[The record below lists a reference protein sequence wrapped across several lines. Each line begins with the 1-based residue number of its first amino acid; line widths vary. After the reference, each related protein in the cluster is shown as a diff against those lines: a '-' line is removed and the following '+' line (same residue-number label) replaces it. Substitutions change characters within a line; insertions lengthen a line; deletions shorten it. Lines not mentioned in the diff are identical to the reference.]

1 MDKRRVALMQPT
13 FLPWQ
18 GFFALVANASVFVF
32 LDDFQF
38 QRHSFHQRNRLRL
51 GDGSEAWV
59 TVPVAHPKGEFPPL
73 CAASTVVD
81 DKWRRRIKA
90 TLDQSYGR
98 AAYHG
103 ELRPAVDAWI
113 DTPFASLAEMNI
125 AFIEWV
131 ARLLR
136 FAPEW
141 QRSSALGATG
151 ERSERVL
158 DLLRKADAREYLAAR
173 GSFEYMHDDGVF
185 PVADLDVVFQ
195 DFEPV
200 RYTQRKATEFVS
212 HLSVLDALFE
222 VGPDATRQLVIQG
235 QRSWVPWDAMVAT
248 AAATR
253 VAP

>member
-1 MDKRRVALMQPT
+1 MQPT

-18 GFFALVANASVFVF
+18 GFFALVAFADVFVF

-38 QRHSFHQRNRLRL
+38 QRHSFHQRNRLRM

-59 TVPVAHPKGEFPPL
+59 TVPVAHPKGEFPAL
-73 CAASTVVD
+73 SAAETVVD

-103 ELRPAVDAWI
+103 ELRPAVDAWL
-113 DTPFASLAEMNI
+113 DTAFASLAEMNI
-125 AFIEWV
+125 AFIQWV
-131 ARLLR
+131 ATSLG

-158 DLLRKADAREYLAAR
+158 DLLRKAGAREYLAAR
-173 GSFEYMHDDGVF
+173 GSFEYMRDDAVF
-185 PVADLDVVFQ
+185 PVDDVDVVFQ
-195 DFEPV
+195 EFEPV
-200 RYTQRKATEFVS
+200 PYAQRKATEFIS

-222 VGPDATRQLVIQG
+222 VGADATRALVLEG
-235 QRSWVPWDAMVAT
+235 QRSWVPWDAMAAT

>member
-1 MDKRRVALMQPT
+1 MPNRRVALMQPT

-18 GFFALVANASVFVF
+18 GYFALVAFADVFVF

-38 QRHSFHQRNRLRL
+38 QRHSFHQRNRVRL
-51 GDGSEAWV
+51 GDGAETWV
-59 TVPVAHPKGEFPPL
+59 TVPVAHPRGEFPPL
-73 CAASTVVD
+73 CAADAIVD
-81 DKWRRRIKA
+81 DKWRRRIKT

-103 ELRPAVDAWI
+103 ELRPAFDAWL
-113 DTPFASLAEMNI
+113 DTPYDSLAEMNI

-131 ARLLR
+131 AALLE
-136 FAPEW
+136 FTTEW
-141 QRSSALGATG
+141 QRSSKLGATG
-151 ERSERVL
+151 QRSERVL
-158 DLLRKADAREYLAAR
+158 DLLRRVDAAAYLAAR
-173 GSFEYMHDDGVF
+173 GSFEYMREDGVF
-185 PVADLDVVFQ
+185 PVDDVDVLFQ

-200 RYTQRKATEFVS
+200 PYAQRKATEFVS

-222 VGPDATRQLVIQG
+222 VGPAATRALVLKG
-235 QRSWVPWDAMVAT
+235 QRDWLSWDAMVAT